1 MKRLVYA
8 VYDKKMAEYGP
19 PVAVGHVIEA
29 ERWFDSLVNGE
40 GVVSRYPEDFAL
52 YRIGE
57 YDAASGTMTAEAPV
71 FVVDGAS
78 LVRSEEVQE
87 GEGDDPDGIRRLSD
101 M

>member
-1 MKRLVYA
+1 MKMLVFA

-29 ERWFDSLVNGE
+29 ERWFDSLVNGD

-71 FVVDGAS
+71 FIVDGAS
-78 LVRSEEVQE
+78 LVRSKEVQKDD
-87 GEGDDPDGIRRLSD
+87 GEDTDGLQ
-101 M
+101 

>member
-52 YRIGE
+52 YRIGD
-57 YDAASGTMTAEAPV
+57 YDPASGTMTAEPPV

-78 LVRSEEVQE
+78 LVRMQEVEQD
-87 GEGDDPDGIRRLSD
+87 EGDDTDGLQ
-101 M
+101 

>member
-1 MKRLVYA
+1 VKRLVYA

-40 GVVSRYPEDFAL
+40 GIVARYPGDFAL
-52 YRIGE
+52 YRIGD
-57 YDAASGTMTAEAPV
+57 YDPLSGTMTAEAPV
-71 FVVDGAS
+71 FIVDGAS
-78 LVRSEEVQE
+78 LVRYEEVRQDE
-87 GEGDDPDGIRRLSD
+87 DGDTDGVRRLPG

>member
-1 MKRLVYA
+1 MKMLVFA

-29 ERWFDSLVNGE
+29 KRWFDSLVNGE

-71 FVVDGAS
+71 FIVDGVS
-78 LVRSEEVQE
+78 LVRSEEVQQD
-87 GEGDDPDGIRRLSD
+87 EGDDSDGVRRLSD

>member
-19 PVAVGHVIEA
+19 PVAVSHVIEA

-52 YRIGE
+52 YRIGD
-57 YDAASGTMTAEAPV
+57 YDVASGTMTAEAPV
-71 FVVDGAS
+71 FIVDGAS
-78 LVRSEEVQE
+78 LVRSKEVQQD
-87 GEGDDPDGIRRLSD
+87 EGDDSDGIRRLSD

>member
-52 YRIGE
+52 YRIGD
-57 YDAASGTMTAEAPV
+57 YDVASGTMTAEAPV
-71 FVVDGAS
+71 FIVDGAS
-78 LVRSEEVQE
+78 LVRSKEVQQD
-87 GEGDDPDGIRRLSD
+87 EGDDTDGVRRLSD

>member
-52 YRIGE
+52 YRIGD
-57 YDAASGTMTAEAPV
+57 YDVASGTMTAEAPV
-71 FVVDGAS
+71 FIVDGAS
-78 LVRSEEVQE
+78 LVRSKEVQQD
-87 GEGDDPDGIRRLSD
+87 EGDDSDGVQ
-101 M
+101 

>member
-1 MKRLVYA
+1 VKMLVFA

-19 PVAVGHVIEA
+19 PVAVSHVIEA

-52 YRIGE
+52 YRIGD
-57 YDAASGTMTAEAPV
+57 YDAASGTMTAQAPV
-71 FVVDGAS
+71 FIVDGGS
-78 LVRSEEVQE
+78 LVRSKEVEKDE
-87 GEGDDPDGIRRLSD
+87 GEDSDRVRRLSD